1 MALYQST
8 PHDYINTALKLAVE
22 AHTGQVD
29 KGNFLPYIL
38 HPLTV
43 ASRVRTPEQKA
54 AAILHDTIE
63 DTDLTL
69 DKLREAGIPDRVVEL
84 VEILTDPKDGD
95 FAGYINRVAEDY
107 DAAVVK
113 HADLEDNLSPQRG
126 RGLNDKIRSK
136 VYAGLEVLEQKY
148 PELKYE
154 CR

>member
-1 MALYQST
+1 MALYQET
-8 PHDYINTALKLAVE
+8 PYDYINTALELAVK

-29 KGNFLPYIL
+29 KGNGLPYIL

-54 AAILHDTIE
+54 AAILHDTLE
-63 DTDLTL
+63 DTELTS
-69 DKLREAGIPDRVVEL
+69 DDFRKAGIPERVIEL

-95 FAGYINRVAEDY
+95 FEGYIKRVAEDY

-113 HADLEDNLSPQRG
+113 HADLEDNLSPARG

-136 VYAGLEVLEQKY
+136 VYTGLEILESKY
-148 PELKYE
+148 PELKYM
-154 CR
+154 

>member
-1 MALYQST
+1 MALYRET
-8 PHDYINTALKLAVE
+8 LYDYINTALELAVK

-29 KGNFLPYIL
+29 KGNGLPYIL

-43 ASRVRTPEQKA
+43 VNRVRTPEQKA

-63 DTDLTL
+63 DTNLTL
-69 DKLREAGIPDRVVEL
+69 DDFRRAGIPERVIEL

-95 FAGYINRVAEDY
+95 FTNYINRVASDF

-113 HADLEDNLSPQRG
+113 YADLEDNLSPTRG

-136 VYAGLEVLEQKY
+136 VYTGLEILESKY
-148 PELKYE
+148 PELKYM
-154 CR
+154 